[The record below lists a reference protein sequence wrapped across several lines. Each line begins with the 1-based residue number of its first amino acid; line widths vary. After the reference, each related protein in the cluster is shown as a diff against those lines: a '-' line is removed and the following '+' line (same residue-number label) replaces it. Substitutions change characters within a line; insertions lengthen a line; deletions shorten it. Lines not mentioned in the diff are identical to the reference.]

1 MPAFGGRRQDCY
13 RPSYTMPHQDPDHQ
27 PETKGEGDPDDLT
40 LGGYLTLH
48 SRPPAFKGSDGNPYT
63 VSIEVEHTG
72 NLRSPHSGY
81 LVFPR
86 WAETGVGIV
95 GHVET
100 PTLVAVRTAPWAT
113 QALESFTLY
122 EVKDQLEQA
131 IIRQCELR
139 TEEGS

>member
-1 MPAFGGRRQDCY
+1 
-13 RPSYTMPHQDPDHQ
+13 MPHQDPDHQ

-40 LGGYLTLH
+40 LH
-48 SRPPAFKGSDGNPYT
+48 SRPPAFKGSDGHPYT
-63 VSIEVEHTG
+63 VSIEVGHTG

-86 WAETGVGIV
+86 WAEMGVDIV
-95 GHVET
+95 GHAET
-100 PTLVAVRTAPWAT
+100 STLVEVRTAPWAT

-122 EVKDQLEQA
+122 EVKDQLEHA